1 MISRRKAFMTLVVA
15 TATLFNP
22 LVIEHSKGAVPTK
35 IKLAQVPQIISANT
49 RIAVSAQVVSASSR
63 NVGWQG
69 KLQISKDDGET
80 WSTQKLTKGTVI
92 KANSSGRFD
101 MEFKVTSGEFA
112 LRVSAENK
120 LKNQKAFSN
129 VVSFTA
135 DSELKYFSGVEING
149 DPEDLTSDD
158 SFVAFFPSG
167 FYKNYDSVVVALE
180 ALIDDE
186 FVTIDETEASGDE
199 YVTFS
204 LMDLDG
210 EYDLYISI
218 ILGEGEEV
226 LTRYQL
232 GTFNVTGI

>member
-1 MISRRKAFMTLVVA
+1 MTLIVI

-22 LVIEHSKGAVPTK
+22 LVVERSMGAVPTK

-49 RIAVSAQVVSASSR
+49 RIAVSAQVISSGSR

-101 MEFKVTSGEFA
+101 MEFKVSSGEFV

-129 VVSFTA
+129 NVSFTA
-135 DSELKYFSGVEING
+135 DLKYFSGVEING

-186 FVTIDETEASGDE
+186 FVKIDETEASGDE

-204 LMDLDG
+204 LTDLDG

-218 ILGEGEEV
+218 VDGDGEL